1 MLLLS
6 LVTCKFKDPH
16 NNQTLLSKTLLFGNG
31 LNQLT
36 TGLISWKDLLDNIK
50 GKNKF
55 ENLELPH
62 TMIYERILMERT
74 KLSDGIFAVEGNIKA
89 EIAEQMRNISTN
101 EYYDLVFN
109 LGLKNYLT
117 TNYDYSLNKKIKQN
131 GFALNSNSTEDIY
144 SIRRNT
150 SILDNK
156 DQEIGKI
163 WNIHGEVDRPASIML
178 GLDHYCSS
186 IGKLDAYLKGT
197 YEYQD
202 NKQKIRVNSITN
214 KIKNGDFDK
223 VSWVEL
229 FFNSDVHILGLS
241 LKYSETDLWW
251 ILNKRA
257 RIMND
262 KKTSVH
268 ISNKIFYYSTSIEPE
283 KQGVLESFNVKVIK
297 TDNPNPKTF
306 NWGKYYRETLDKIAS
321 AK

>member
-1 MLLLS
+1 M
-6 LVTCKFKDPH
+6 
-16 NNQTLLSKTLLFGNG
+16 NKTLLFGNG

-36 TGLISWKDLLDNIK
+36 TGHISWKDLLDNIK
-50 GKNKF
+50 KKNKF
-55 ENLELPH
+55 DNLQLPN
-62 TMIYERILMERT
+62 TMIYERILMERP

-89 EIAEQMRNISTN
+89 EIADQMRNISTN
-101 EYYDLVFN
+101 EYYELIFK
-109 LGLKNYLT
+109 LGFKNYLT
-117 TNYDYSLNKKIKQN
+117 TNYDYSLNKTIEQN
-131 GFALNSNSTEDIY
+131 EFALKSNSTEDIY

-150 SILDNK
+150 SILDKKKN
-156 DQEIGKI
+156 EIGKI
-163 WNIHGEVDRPASIML
+163 WNIHGEVDKPASIML
-178 GLDHYCSS
+178 GLDHYCGS
-186 IGKLDAYLKGT
+186 IGKLDAYLKGK

-202 NKQKIRVNSITN
+202 NKQSIRVNSITN

-241 LKYSETDLWW
+241 LEYSETDLWW

-268 ISNKIFYYSTSIEPE
+268 ITNKIFYYSTSIEPE
-283 KQGVLESFNVKVIK
+283 KQGVLESFYVNVIK

-306 NWGKYYRETLDKIAS
+306 NWGKYYKETLDKIAN

>member
-1 MLLLS
+1 M
-6 LVTCKFKDPH
+6 
-16 NNQTLLSKTLLFGNG
+16 SKTLLFGNG

-50 GKNKF
+50 RKNRF
-55 ENLELPH
+55 ENLQLPN
-62 TMIYERILMERT
+62 TMIYERILMERP

-101 EYYDLVFN
+101 EYYDLVFD

-117 TNYDYSLNKKIKQN
+117 TNYDYSLNKKIEQK
-131 GFALNSNSTEDIY
+131 GYALKSNSTEDIY

-150 SILDNK
+150 LILDNK
-156 DQEIGKI
+156 DQEIAKI

-178 GLDHYCSS
+178 GLDHYCGS

-202 NKQKIRVNSITN
+202 NKQTIRVSSITN
-214 KIKNGDFDK
+214 KITNRDFDK
-223 VSWVEL
+223 ISWVEL
-229 FFNSDVHILGLS
+229 FFNTDVHILGLS
-241 LKYSETDLWW
+241 LEYSELDLWW
-251 ILNKRA
+251 ILNKRS
-257 RIMND
+257 RIMKD

-283 KQGVLESFNVKVIK
+283 KKGVLESFNVKVIK

-306 NWGKYYRETLDKIAS
+306 NWGKYYKDTLGKIAR

>member
-1 MLLLS
+1 M
-6 LVTCKFKDPH
+6 
-16 NNQTLLSKTLLFGNG
+16 NKTLLFGNG

-50 GKNKF
+50 KKNKF
-55 ENLELPH
+55 ENLQLPN
-62 TMIYERILMERT
+62 TMIYERILMERP

-109 LGLKNYLT
+109 LGFKNYLT
-117 TNYDYSLNKKIKQN
+117 TNYDYSLNKKIEQN
-131 GFALNSNSTEDIY
+131 GFALKSNSTEDIY

-150 SILDNK
+150 SILDK
-156 DQEIGKI
+156 KEQEIGKI

-178 GLDHYCSS
+178 GLDHYCGS
-186 IGKLDAYLKGT
+186 IGKLDAYIKGT

-202 NKQKIRVNSITN
+202 NKQTIRVNSITN
-214 KIKNGDFDK
+214 KIKNRDFDK

-241 LKYSETDLWW
+241 LEYSETDLWW

-306 NWGKYYRETLDKIAS
+306 NWGKYYRETLDKIAN